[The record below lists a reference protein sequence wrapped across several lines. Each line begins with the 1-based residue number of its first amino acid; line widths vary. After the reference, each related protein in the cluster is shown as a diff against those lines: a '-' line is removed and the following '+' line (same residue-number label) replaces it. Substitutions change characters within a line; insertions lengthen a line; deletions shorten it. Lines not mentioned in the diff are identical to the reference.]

1 MEDCAVLP
9 KVPDRLSADQRKQ
22 FILETA
28 AVLAD
33 ELGRAADQSPDGKV
47 LDACEDVLLGAGRE
61 FLRRC
66 LSASLQSQ
74 AEAVEKKE
82 PPREPV
88 RADARGRT
96 RAKTNAR

>member
-47 LDACEDVLLGAGRE
+47 LDACEDGVLFR
-61 FLRRC
+61 
-66 LSASLQSQ
+66 SSLQSQ